1 MNDRV
6 KALEHLRLF
15 TKEDNIQYW
24 VILFMDKGPELTEI
38 EKSPEFKALL
48 KEVERKFWVNHEIL
62 KLKLQDQGLL

>member
-1 MNDRV
+1 
-6 KALEHLRLF
+6 
-15 TKEDNIQYW
+15 
-24 VILFMDKGPELTEI
+24 MDKGPELTEI